1 MDESGLHWVFGY
13 GSLIWRPGFDFV
25 RRERALLRGAHRSLS
40 IYSYHYRGTAEV
52 PGLVFGLARGG
63 SCSGLAFAVEDGI
76 WPATLAYLR
85 ERELVTSVYRE
96 TVRPVRLADGT
107 VVPAL
112 AYLLDERHE
121 QYAGRL
127 TVAEQA
133 RLVRRGVGVS
143 GANVDYVLNTARH
156 LGELGIRDR
165 ALERLVAELTAPDP
179 DAEAVLAKSA

>member
-1 MDESGLHWVFGY
+1 
-13 GSLIWRPGFDFV
+13 
-25 RRERALLRGAHRSLS
+25 
-40 IYSYHYRGTAEV
+40 
-52 PGLVFGLARGG
+52 
-63 SCSGLAFAVEDGI
+63 
-76 WPATLAYLR
+76 
-85 ERELVTSVYRE
+85 VTSVYRE